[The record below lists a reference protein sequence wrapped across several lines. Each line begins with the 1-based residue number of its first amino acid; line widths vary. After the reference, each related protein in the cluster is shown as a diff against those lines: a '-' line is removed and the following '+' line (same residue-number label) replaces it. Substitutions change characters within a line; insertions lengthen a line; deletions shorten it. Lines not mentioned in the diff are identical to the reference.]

1 MFSKLCCWCSMRHAH
16 HSRASVPMCKFRARA
31 PHRMMTHM
39 TSRNDA
45 DEKERERERE
55 REIERV
61 LAKSQRDAH
70 TCTRIN

>member
-1 MFSKLCCWCSMRHAH
+1 MRHAH

-55 REIERV
+55 RERV
-61 LAKSQRDAH
+61 LAKSQRDEH

>member
-1 MFSKLCCWCSMRHAH
+1 MRHAH

-55 REIERV
+55 REREF
-61 LAKSQRDAH
+61 
-70 TCTRIN
+70 